1 MKNESPFLLGS
12 TYSLGNCY
20 MTPGIVDLV
29 ERFYFPARHFLER
42 HQSGDVGVL
51 EAEDVQANV
60 DALKNGRRT
69 FSAYAFEPQA
79 NDSIRIWIITEA
91 DRSSTTIL
99 LPEEY

>member
-29 ERFYFPARHFLER
+29 ERFQFPARHFLEL
-42 HQSGDVGVL
+42 HQAGDPGVL
-51 EAEDVQANV
+51 DAEDVQANV
-60 DALKNGRRT
+60 DAQKNGRRI
-69 FSAYAFEPQA
+69 FSAYAFELQP
-79 NDSIRIWIITEA
+79 NDSIKIWIITEA
-91 DRSSTTIL
+91 DRSSTTVL